1 MFGLQVR
8 EDQISEKVN
17 LFMISL
23 NLSLLNVFR
32 VNSGPQESRSLVAVY
47 VRIKGLASMFK

>member
-17 LFMISL
+17 LFMIYL
-23 NLSLLNVFR
+23 NLSLLNEFR
-32 VNSGPQESRSLVAVY
+32 VNSQPQESRSLMAVY
-47 VRIKGLASMFK
+47 VRIKVASMFK